1 MEPSSRPGALAR
13 LRAWLRETR
22 LVRKALD
29 TPIDPVLQRP
39 PSARIVAGL
48 ILLVASYLVGWPA
61 IALLGALAAWLG
73 RPILLVGGP
82 VLYGLSWVVFA
93 VGLAL
98 IGSKS
103 FSTGRAFGLLL
114 VRRFAERF
122 LRGPGPDGL

>member
-1 MEPSSRPGALAR
+1 MDTPSRPGALAR
-13 LRAWLRETR
+13 FRAWLRGTR

-29 TPIDPVLQRP
+29 TPIDPALLKP

-48 ILLVASYLVGWPA
+48 ILLVASYLFGWPA
-61 IALLGALAAWLG
+61 IALLGALAVWLG

-103 FSTGRAFGLLL
+103 ISTGRALGLLL
-114 VRRFAERF
+114 VRRLAERY
-122 LRGPGPDGL
+122 LR